1 MPEDFEPKTR
11 NEALLN
17 AIRENTGG
25 GTGSVDF
32 EPRTRNEYL
41 LNEIRKNT
49 EGGGS
54 GLPDVTSADNGKVLG
69 VDDGEWFPT
78 VSTIIINGTMTSQ
91 TGGTWTSE
99 YTSEDIAI
107 AFAHGV
113 RVIVNVPGVASV
125 NIEWIDTN
133 QYMYALV
140 YMDGLG
146 IVVVEASDVGGAREF
161 LFTPVS

>member
-1 MPEDFEPKTR
+1 MPDFEPRTR

-54 GLPDVTSADNGKVLG
+54 GLPDVTTADNGKVFG
-69 VDDGEWFPT
+69 VENGAWGAVENLPNVTLNDFTHIDNT
-78 VSTIIINGTMTSQ
+78 VELSLTEAQSALLPVGD
-91 TGGTWTSE
+91 
-99 YTSEDIAI
+99 Y
-107 AFAHGV
+107 V
-113 RVIVNVPGVASV
+113 
-125 NIEWIDTN
+125 
-133 QYMYALV
+133 YALDWYRDEV
-140 YMDGLG
+140 FMCNIIPQGVFR
-146 IVVVEASDVGGAREF
+146 VVKKA
-161 LFTPVS
+161 